1 MVLYRKVIKND
12 KVFEQLLS
20 GSFNL
25 RTVVDRPGAV
35 CMLILILLSWEE
47 LWTRSESY
55 SRDIL

>member
-35 CMLILILLSWEE
+35 CMLMLTLLS
-47 LWTRSESY
+47 
-55 SRDIL
+55 